1 MNTAVLNPSLTR
13 VINSISGRL
22 SLRTPQ
28 RASLDALAKAI
39 ATTDDRMIDPEHDV
53 SALLETLKAEFPA
66 LEDFERN
73 FPSLCFALATGVGKT
88 RLMGAFISYLYLAY
102 GIKNFFVLAPN
113 LTIYEKLIADFTPG
127 TPKYVFKGISEFA
140 LTPPQ
145 VITGDNYEQ
154 RGAQVMGDIF
164 GGVSINVFNI
174 SKINAE
180 VRGGKAPR
188 IKRLSEY
195 LGDSYFSYLSS
206 LPDLVLLMDES
217 HRYRASA
224 GVKAINELNPIF
236 GLELTATPFVEG
248 KGKSGKTVPF
258 KNVVVDYPLARAM
271 DDGFVKEPAVV
282 TQRGFMPEQY
292 KTAEE
297 KLQLETIKLMD
308 GIRLHEATKVEL
320 LTYAHENDERV
331 VKPFML
337 VIARDTTHAKEL
349 KDKLESVFDGKYLG
363 KVIQVDSSSK
373 EEETVQALLNV
384 ESSDEPTEIV
394 IHVNMLK
401 EGWDVTNLYTI
412 VPLRAA
418 NARTLIE
425 QSIGRGLRLPYGKR
439 TGVEAVD
446 RLSIVAHDKF
456 QEIVDAA
463 NNPENPLRLKQVI
476 LDRPEDDVKT
486 ESVQVGSNLDNLI
499 TGSKPQGSSGTDYSG
514 IGYSGGSDSASQAS
528 EVFNKATPFISDNEV
543 ATARVVLDV
552 IKQYR
557 HKPQQAPTSR
567 FLLDR
572 NIQEAI
578 TQAVTEHFAGPQ
590 KSLLEDQ
597 GDLDIAAVVTKTA
610 QLVVD
615 NTIDIP
621 RIVVTPKGD
630 VSTGYHDFTLDI
642 SGIKGLRPQDRT
654 LVSQSLENNTQTE
667 LGDGDSG
674 NFESI
679 KENYI
684 LKRLFNY
691 DDIPYDEHAEL
702 LFNLSKQSV
711 ECLMQ
716 ENDEKDVDSILQNQ
730 SDAIARLIHA
740 QLDKAFYE
748 NSTKLDVEVRS
759 GFTALR
765 GCSYTAAEGQYVRNY
780 RDTVSEVSKIKQ
792 MMFGHFSSCLYPIQK
807 FDSDTER
814 RFSIIL
820 ERDTSKWF
828 KPAKGQF
835 KMYYKKGSEHPEY
848 VPDFVAETDSVVL
861 MIETKSTQHRKDD
874 GSWNEEVT
882 EKAKSGIKWCANA
895 SIHLKANGGKE
906 WKYLLIPHDEV
917 REHNTLSAYIQKYEM
932 KAVNQWGHPLAS
944 RCQ

>member
-1 MNTAVLNPSLTR
+1 MDTTAMSANSKR
-13 VINSISGRL
+13 IINSISGRL
-22 SLRTPQ
+22 SLRPPQ
-28 RASLDALAKAI
+28 RESLEALAKSI
-39 ATTDDRMIDPEHDV
+39 EATGDDLLDPKHEV
-53 SALLETLKAEFPA
+53 PALLETLKAEFPA
-66 LEDFERN
+66 LQDFERE

-88 RLMGAFISYLYLAY
+88 RLMGAFISYLHLAH

-113 LTIYEKLIADFTPG
+113 LTIYEKLIADFSPG
-127 TPKYVFKGISEFA
+127 TPKYVFKGIAEFA
-140 LTPPQ
+140 SYPPE

-154 RGAQVMGDIF
+154 RSAQVMGDILAN
-164 GGVSINVFNI
+164 VRVNVFNI
-174 SKINAE
+174 SKINSE

-195 LGDSYFSYLSS
+195 LGDSYFSYLAG

-224 GVKAINELNPIF
+224 GVKALNELNPIL
-236 GLELTATPFVEG
+236 GLELTATPLVE
-248 KGKSGKTVPF
+248 SGSKTIPF

-282 TQRGFMPEQY
+282 TQRNFDASQY
-292 KTAEE
+292 SKDE
-297 KLQLETIKLMD
+297 LETIKLMD

-320 LTYAHENDERV
+320 ITYAHENDVRV

-337 VIARDTTHAKEL
+337 VIARDTTHAKAL
-349 KDKLESVFDGKYLG
+349 KEKLETVFDGKYAG

-456 QEIVDAA
+456 QEIVDEA

-486 ESVQVGSNLDNLI
+486 ESIQVESNVHTQLFGGETKGSAG
-499 TGSKPQGSSGTDYSG
+499 TSYTPPSPSKPVFVSEPEKKAA
-514 IGYSGGSDSASQAS
+514 SAA
-528 EVFNKATPFISDNEV
+528 
-543 ATARVVLDV
+543 LDV
-552 IKQYR
+552 IKQLQN
-557 HKPQQAPTSR
+557 KPQQAPTSQA
-567 FLLDR
+567 LTTASVQKEIEDAVKEHL
-572 NIQEAI
+572 
-578 TQAVTEHFAGPQ
+578 TQGQ
-590 KSLLEDQ
+590 QSLLED
-597 GDLDIAAVVTKTA
+597 DEKIDIADIVKKTTE
-610 QLVVD
+610 LVVK

-621 RIVVTPKGD
+621 RIIVTPKGT
-630 VSTGYHDFTLDI
+630 VTSGYRAFALDL
-642 SGIKGLRPQDRT
+642 SGIKGLKPQERA
-654 LVSQSLENNTQTE
+654 LVSQSLQTNTQTE
-667 LGDGDSG
+667 IGEGDSG
-674 NFESI
+674 NYEPI

-684 LKRLFNY
+684 LKKLFDY

-702 LFNLSKQSV
+702 LYDLAKQVVDCLSDH
-711 ECLMQ
+711 
-716 ENDEKDVDSILQNQ
+716 NDEKDVENILQNQ
-730 SDAIARLIHA
+730 SEAIAKLIHA
-740 QLDKAFYE
+740 QMDKNFYE
-748 NSTKLDVEVRS
+748 DATEYEVEVRS
-759 GFTALR
+759 GFTTLKE
-765 GCSYTAAEGQYVRNY
+765 CSYTAAQGQEVKNY
-780 RDTVSEVSKIKQ
+780 RDTVSDVGKIKQ
-792 MMFGHFSSCLYPIQK
+792 MLFGGFGKCLYPMQK

-814 RFSIIL
+814 RFAIIL
-820 ERDTSKWF
+820 ERDALKWF

-835 KMYYKKGSEHPEY
+835 KMYYKKGTEHPEY
-848 VPDFVAETDSVVL
+848 VPDFIAETNDCIL
-861 MIETKSTQHRKDD
+861 MIETKSTQHKNEY

-882 EKAKSGIKWCANA
+882 EKAKSGVKWCANA
-895 SIHLKANGGKE
+895 SNYLKANSGKI
-906 WKYLLIPHDEV
+906 WRYLLIPHDQVKEA
-917 REHNTLSAYIQKYEM
+917 NTLSSYIDKFED
-932 KAVNQWGHPLAS
+932 S
-944 RCQ
+944 